1 MHIVIVSP
9 AGAVK
14 NKVIDNGAETLRSW
28 GHKVTIAEHAKGN
41 YGRYSASPEDRAADI
56 VGALKDPKVDA
67 IFAARGGYGCMQILD
82 KIPVELI
89 AKARKPIIG
98 YSDVTALHALWQKAG
113 VQSLHAPMMKHLGE
127 EPGHR
132 TSKTLRELLSYY
144 EQHRKDEAVVTGNA
158 SPWPTKHNQLFLKLS
173 KVKPGLNPDDSD
185 VMSSLEGKQWIGG
198 NLSVMGGLHGTP
210 FDYDYKGKV
219 LFIEDIAESPYK
231 IDRLMQQLRLMGVFG
246 KPNADDNSIAALVCG
261 HFTNCDEDPLMPL
274 KLWDNIRIMAEEH
287 NIPCYMGAPI
297 GHELEN
303 FPLIVG

>member
-1 MHIVIVSP
+1 MNIVIVSP

-28 GHKVTIAEHAKGN
+28 GHKVTIAEHAKGT
-41 YGRYSASPEDRAADI
+41 YGRYSASPDDRAADI
-56 VGALKDPKVDA
+56 VGALKDPKCDA

-113 VQSLHAPMMKHLGE
+113 VPSLHAPMMKHLGE

-144 EQHRKDEAVVTGNA
+144 ESHRNDEAVVAGKT

-173 KVKPGLNPDDSD
+173 KVKPGLNREI
-185 VMSSLEGKQWIGG
+185 MASLEGKQWIGG

-210 FDYDYKGKV
+210 YDYDYTGKV

-231 IDRLMQQLRLMGVFG
+231 IDRLLQQLRLMGVF
-246 KPNADDNSIAALVCG
+246 NQVAALVCG

-287 NIPCYMGAPI
+287 NLPCYMGAPI